1 MARRYRRRRMGWSR
15 MRGRMRR
22 RMRRLYR
29 RSRRSAWR
37 AYYALRRRGRIV
49 SRPRKSPGRRRWSM
63 RLWR

>member
-1 MARRYRRRRMGWSR
+1 MATRYRRRRRGWR
-15 MRGRMRR
+15 RMRR

-37 AYYALRRRGRIV
+37 AYYALRRRGRVV
-49 SRPRKSPGRRRWSM
+49 SRPRKSPGRRRWTM